1 MTLLVQLPSKLDLQA
16 SVKAQA
22 ILRALLA
29 LPIVLI
35 GTGLFHFSGMAN
47 VWVSILGVC
56 QLAYT
61 FLMLI
66 LAHRPS
72 RFTAKQLVTFSAI
85 LDPLV
90 LSAWLP
96 VMSEYGGLVVGF
108 YLFTILGFGFRTGIK
123 LMRVCQVVSIAGFSA
138 VLLVVPFWREHPV
151 IWLSFLV
158 TLIVVPLYA
167 TVLIRK
173 LHESRAHAE
182 QESMA
187 KSELLARVSHELRTP
202 LSGIMA
208 ATQLLALETSD
219 KNAAKRAETILGLS
233 KDLLHEIN
241 DLLDQSKYEAKAL
254 VLESVPFNL
263 PEQMERVRLTME
275 PTAKKKNLAFRTSMD
290 PRIADW
296 VLGDSHYLSRVLLNL
311 VGNGVKFTDHGE
323 ILIGMHLVDES
334 DAEYRIRFTVQDSG
348 IGIAPAHHERIF
360 EPFFQ
365 TDGGTVRR
373 YGGTGLGMTI
383 AREIVKLMGGDL
395 RLASELGKGTL
406 FYFDLT
412 MPRALAPKA
421 IMNTPEAVPSV
432 SGKRIFVVDDHETN
446 LMLIKELL
454 EQDQHEVTVATG
466 GMESLEILS
475 SRAFDVIFLDF
486 NLSDM
491 DGLKLLQLYR
501 FGTLNPAPAFFLT
514 ADATLVTADK
524 LKNSGAAGTLIK
536 PITLNE
542 LRAAVAQACDQT
554 TVPAMDQA
562 AGKTAVSEPV
572 QSKIARPVLKAVPMQ
587 AIDLTVIE
595 HLKSI
600 SGRPAFLRELLT
612 HAEEDI
618 RRNCED
624 LIRALN
630 TRDIACIADTA
641 HALKGVCASIGAVRL
656 MTVATGLMRCS
667 REELKRSE
675 ARMKTDVAEA
685 SVATLEAIGNIL
697 ANIDSQKPA
706 DSSAAFLH
714 TN

>member
-1 MTLLVQLPSKLDLQA
+1 MTLLAQLPSPSDLGA

-22 ILRALLA
+22 KIRAIVG
-29 LPIVLI
+29 LPIIAGVSCLLFYMH
-35 GTGLFHFSGMAN
+35 GTNYWF
-47 VWVSILGVC
+47 VSIALVHSI
-56 QLAYT
+56 Y
-61 FLMLI
+61 I
-66 LAHRPS
+66 LAMLVCSNGVRQFSAAHLAT
-72 RFTAKQLVTFSAI
+72 FTAV
-85 LDPLV
+85 LDPLI

-96 VMSEYGGLVVGF
+96 HMDTYAGLVVGF
-108 YLFTILGFGFRTGIK
+108 YLFTILGFGFRTSLK
-123 LMRVCQVVSIAGFSA
+123 LMQLCQAASIVGFVSVLIA
-138 VLLVVPFWREHPV
+138 VPFWRQNFV

-158 TLIVVPLYA
+158 TLIVVPFYA
-167 TVLIRK
+167 KVLIQK

-219 KNAAKRAETILGLS
+219 KKAAKRAETILGLS

-275 PTAKKKNLAFRTSMD
+275 PAATKKHLAFRTSMD
-290 PRIADW
+290 PRVSDW

-311 VGNGVKFTDHGE
+311 VGNSVKFTDHGE
-323 ILIGMHLVDES
+323 ILIGMHLLDES
-334 DAEYRIRFTVQDSG
+334 DAEYRVRFTVQDNG
-348 IGIAPAHHERIF
+348 IGIAPEHHERIF

-383 AREIVKLMGGDL
+383 AREIVTLMGGDL

-406 FYFDLT
+406 FYFDLA
-412 MPRALAPKA
+412 MPRAEA
-421 IMNTPEAVPSV
+421 PEATATASTNEVVPVV

-446 LMLIKELL
+446 LILVKELL
-454 EQDQHEVTVATG
+454 EQDRHEVTVATG

-475 SRAFDVIFLDF
+475 SKEFDVIFLDF

-501 FGTLNPAPAFFLT
+501 FGKLHPAPAFFLT

-524 LKNSGAAGTLIK
+524 LKNSGAVGTLLK

-542 LRAAVAQACDQT
+542 LRTAVAQACDQALVKT
-554 TVPAMDQA
+554 T
-562 AGKTAVSEPV
+562 VSEPV
-572 QSKIARPVLKAVPMQ
+572 PAKLARPILKAVPTQ

-618 RRNCED
+618 RRNCEG
-624 LIRALN
+624 LIRAL
-630 TRDIACIADTA
+630 TTQDIASIADTA

-656 MTVATGLMRCS
+656 MAVATGLMRCS
-667 REELKRSE
+667 REDLKRAE
-675 ARMKTDVAEA
+675 ARMRTDVTEA
-685 SVATLEAIGNIL
+685 SAATLDAIGNIL
-697 ANIDSQKPA
+697 VDIDSQKSV

-714 TN
+714 MN

>member
-1 MTLLVQLPSKLDLQA
+1 MTLLAQLPSKLDLGA

-22 ILRALLA
+22 TLRALVA
-29 LPIVLI
+29 LPIFL
-35 GTGLFHFSGMAN
+35 GGAGLFHLSGIAN
-47 VWVSILGVC
+47 VWIWLLGTC
-56 QLAYT
+56 QLVYT
-61 FLMLI
+61 VLMLI
-66 LAHRPS
+66 LAHRPE
-72 RFTAKQLVTFSAI
+72 RFTAWQLVSFSAV
-85 LDPLV
+85 LDPLM
-90 LSAWLP
+90 LSGWLSL
-96 VMSEYGGLVVGF
+96 MTEYGGLVVGF
-108 YLFTILGFGFRTGIK
+108 YLFTILGFGFRTGLK
-123 LMRVCQVVSIAGFSA
+123 LMRVCQFVSIAGFSA
-138 VLLVVPFWREHPV
+138 VLLVVPFWREHFV
-151 IWLSFLV
+151 VWLSFLV

-167 TVLIRK
+167 SVLIRK

-182 QESMA
+182 RESMA

-208 ATQLLALETSD
+208 ATQLLAMETSD
-219 KNAAKRAETILGLS
+219 KKAAKRAETILGLS

-275 PTAKKKNLAFRTSMD
+275 PAATKKNLAFRTSMD
-290 PRIADW
+290 PRISDW

-323 ILIGMHLVDES
+323 ILIGMHLLDES
-334 DAEYRIRFTVQDSG
+334 DSEYRVRFTVQDSG
-348 IGIAPAHHERIF
+348 IGIAPEHHERIF

-365 TDGGTVRR
+365 TDGGIVRR

-395 RLASELGKGTL
+395 RLASELDKGTL

-412 MPRALAPKA
+412 MPRVGAPEERIA
-421 IMNTPEAVPSV
+421 ASEAVPLV

-446 LMLIKELL
+446 LMLVKELL
-454 EQDQHEVTVATG
+454 EQDRHEVTVATG

-475 SRAFDVIFLDF
+475 SREFDVIFLDF

-501 FGTLNPAPAFFLT
+501 FGTISPAPTFFLT

-524 LKNSGAAGTLIK
+524 LKNSGAIGVLIK
-536 PITLNE
+536 PIILGE
-542 LRAAVAQACDQT
+542 LRRAVAQACGLTSAKATVIDQT
-554 TVPAMDQA
+554 SA
-562 AGKTAVSEPV
+562 KS
-572 QSKIARPVLKAVPMQ
+572 ARPILKAVPAQ

-600 SGRPAFLRELLT
+600 SGRPAFLRELLA

-624 LIRALN
+624 LVRALT
-630 TRDIACIADTA
+630 TRDIECIADTA

-656 MTVATGLMRCS
+656 MAVATGLMRCS
-667 REELKRSE
+667 REDLKRAE
-675 ARMKTDVAEA
+675 PRMRTDVTEA
-685 SVATLEAIGNIL
+685 SIATLDAIGNIL
-697 ANIDSQKPA
+697 ADIESKKSV

>member
-1 MTLLVQLPSKLDLQA
+1 MTLLAQLPSPRDLGASIKTQA
-16 SVKAQA
+16 KV
-22 ILRALLA
+22 RALFG
-29 LPIVLI
+29 LPILILGSAKLYHLGASYWVGVVALAIVAYILLMAFFAYRSRPVSAARLVLI
-35 GTGLFHFSGMAN
+35 
-47 VWVSILGVC
+47 
-56 QLAYT
+56 
-61 FLMLI
+61 
-66 LAHRPS
+66 
-72 RFTAKQLVTFSAI
+72 SAV
-85 LDPLV
+85 LDPV
-90 LSAWLP
+90 MQSAWLP
-96 VMSEYGGLVVGF
+96 MMNEYGGLVVGF
-108 YLFTILGFGFRTGIK
+108 YIFTILGYGFRTGVK
-123 LMRVCQVVSIAGFSA
+123 LMRICQIVSVVGFTV
-138 VLLVVPFWREHPV
+138 VLFVVPFWKVNPI
-151 IWLSFLV
+151 IWMSFLV
-158 TLIVVPLYA
+158 TLILVPLYA

-182 QESMA
+182 RESMA

-219 KNAAKRAETILGLS
+219 KKAAKRAETILGLS

-275 PTAKKKNLAFRTSMD
+275 PAATKKHLAFRTSMD
-290 PRIADW
+290 PRISDW

-311 VGNGVKFTDHGE
+311 VGNSVKFTDHGE
-323 ILIGMHLVDES
+323 ILIGMHLLDES
-334 DAEYRIRFTVQDSG
+334 DAEYRVRFTVQDNG
-348 IGIAPAHHERIF
+348 IGIAPEHHERIF

-383 AREIVKLMGGDL
+383 AREIVTLMGGDL

-406 FYFDLT
+406 FYFDLA
-412 MPRALAPKA
+412 MPRAEV
-421 IMNTPEAVPSV
+421 PEATVTASTNEVVPVV

-446 LMLIKELL
+446 LILVKELL
-454 EQDQHEVTVATG
+454 EQDRHEVTVATG
-466 GMESLEILS
+466 GIESLEILS
-475 SRAFDVIFLDF
+475 SKEFDVIFLDF

-501 FGTLNPAPAFFLT
+501 FGKLHPAPAFFLT

-524 LKNSGAAGTLIK
+524 LKNSGAVGTLLK

-542 LRAAVAQACDQT
+542 LRTAVAQACDQALVKT
-554 TVPAMDQA
+554 T
-562 AGKTAVSEPV
+562 VSEPV
-572 QSKIARPVLKAVPMQ
+572 PAKLARPILKAVPTQ

-618 RRNCED
+618 RRNCEG
-624 LIRALN
+624 LIRALTTQN
-630 TRDIACIADTA
+630 IECIADTA

-656 MTVATGLMRCS
+656 MAVATGLMRCS
-667 REELKRSE
+667 REDLKRAE
-675 ARMKTDVAEA
+675 ARMRTDVTEA
-685 SVATLEAIGNIL
+685 SAATLDAIGNIL
-697 ANIDSQKPA
+697 ADIDRQKSV

-714 TN
+714 MN

>member
-1 MTLLVQLPSKLDLQA
+1 M
-16 SVKAQA
+16 
-22 ILRALLA
+22 
-29 LPIVLI
+29 
-35 GTGLFHFSGMAN
+35 N
-47 VWVSILGVC
+47 
-56 QLAYT
+56 
-61 FLMLI
+61 
-66 LAHRPS
+66 
-72 RFTAKQLVTFSAI
+72 
-85 LDPLV
+85 
-90 LSAWLP
+90 
-96 VMSEYGGLVVGF
+96 EYGGLVVGF
-108 YLFTILGFGFRTGIK
+108 YLFTILGFGFRTGLM
-123 LMRVCQVVSIAGFSA
+123 LMRVCQLVAIAGFSA
-138 VLLVVPFWREHPV
+138 VLLVVPFWREHFV

-208 ATQLLALETSD
+208 ATQLLAMETSD
-219 KNAAKRAETILGLS
+219 KKAAKRAETILVLS

-254 VLESVPFNL
+254 VLESVPVNL
-263 PEQMERVRLTME
+263 SQQMERVRLTME
-275 PTAKKKNLAFRTSMD
+275 SAAAKKNLAFRTSMD

-296 VLGDSHYLSRVLLNL
+296 VLGDAHYLSRVLLNL

-323 ILIGMHLVDES
+323 ILIGMHLLDES
-334 DAEYRIRFTVQDSG
+334 DAAYRIRFTVQDSG
-348 IGIAPAHHERIF
+348 IGIAPEHHERIF

-395 RLASELGKGTL
+395 RLASELDKGTL
-406 FYFDLT
+406 FYFDLA
-412 MPRALAPKA
+412 MPRAGV
-421 IMNTPEAVPSV
+421 PEGRIAASEALPLV

-446 LMLIKELL
+446 LMLVKELL
-454 EQDQHEVTVATG
+454 EQDRHEVTVATG

-475 SRAFDVIFLDF
+475 SREFDVIFLDF

-501 FGTLNPAPAFFLT
+501 FGTISPAPTFFLT

-524 LKNSGAAGTLIK
+524 LKNSGAIGVLIK
-536 PITLNE
+536 PIILGE
-542 LRAAVAQACDQT
+542 LRRAVAQACGLTSAKATVIDQT
-554 TVPAMDQA
+554 
-562 AGKTAVSEPV
+562 S
-572 QSKIARPVLKAVPMQ
+572 SKSARPILKAVPAQ

-600 SGRPAFLRELLT
+600 SGRPAFLRELLA

-624 LIRALN
+624 LVRALT
-630 TRDIACIADTA
+630 TRDIECIADTA

-656 MTVATGLMRCS
+656 MAVATGLMRCS
-667 REELKRSE
+667 REDLKRAE
-675 ARMKTDVAEA
+675 PRMRTDVTEA
-685 SVATLEAIGNIL
+685 SAATLDAIGNIL
-697 ANIDSQKPA
+697 ADIESKKSV

>member
-1 MTLLVQLPSKLDLQA
+1 MTLLAQLPSKLDLGA

-22 ILRALLA
+22 NLRALLSV
-29 LPIVLI
+29 PIVL
-35 GTGLFHFSGMAN
+35 GGAGLFHLSGTGHT
-47 VWVSILGVC
+47 WIWLLGMC
-56 QLAYT
+56 QLIYT
-61 FLMLI
+61 LVMLI
-66 LAHRPS
+66 LAHRPGRS
-72 RFTAKQLVTFSAI
+72 TAGRLVNFSAVV
-85 LDPLV
+85 DPLV

-96 VMSEYGGLVVGF
+96 LMNEYGGLVVGF
-108 YLFTILGFGFRTGIK
+108 YLFTILGFGFRIG
-123 LMRVCQVVSIAGFSA
+123 LESMRICQLVAIAGFSA
-138 VLLVVPFWREHPV
+138 VLLVVPFWSQHFV
-151 IWLSFLV
+151 IWLSFLG
-158 TLIVVPLYA
+158 TLIIVPIYA

-219 KNAAKRAETILGLS
+219 KKAAKRAETILGLS

-275 PTAKKKNLAFRTSMD
+275 PAATKKHLAFRTSMD
-290 PRIADW
+290 PRISDW

-311 VGNGVKFTDHGE
+311 VGNSVKFTDHGE
-323 ILIGMHLVDES
+323 ILIGMHLLDES
-334 DAEYRIRFTVQDSG
+334 DAEYRVRFTVQDNG
-348 IGIAPAHHERIF
+348 IGIAPEHHERIF

-383 AREIVKLMGGDL
+383 AREIVTLMGGDL

-406 FYFDLT
+406 FYFDLA
-412 MPRALAPKA
+412 MPRVEA
-421 IMNTPEAVPSV
+421 PEATATASTNEVVPVV

-446 LMLIKELL
+446 LILVKELL
-454 EQDQHEVTVATG
+454 EQDRHEVTVATG
-466 GMESLEILS
+466 GIESLEILS
-475 SRAFDVIFLDF
+475 SKEFDVIFLDF

-501 FGTLNPAPAFFLT
+501 FGTLHPAPAFFLT

-524 LKNSGAAGTLIK
+524 LKNSGAVGTLLK

-542 LRAAVAQACDQT
+542 LRTAVAQACDQALVKT
-554 TVPAMDQA
+554 T
-562 AGKTAVSEPV
+562 VSEPV
-572 QSKIARPVLKAVPMQ
+572 PAKLARTILKAVPTQ

-624 LIRALN
+624 IIRALTTQN
-630 TRDIACIADTA
+630 IECIADTA

-656 MTVATGLMRCS
+656 MAVATGLMRCS
-667 REELKRSE
+667 REDLKRAE
-675 ARMKTDVAEA
+675 ARMRTDVTEA
-685 SVATLEAIGNIL
+685 SAATLDAIGNIL
-697 ANIDSQKPA
+697 ADIDRQKSV

-714 TN
+714 MN